1 MGFLIYLNMTL
12 IVCHLMKQSTIKTSM
27 FVAEFVAIKQG
38 MEALQGLAMI
48 QTIND

>member
-1 MGFLIYLNMTL
+1 
-12 IVCHLMKQSTIKTSM
+12 M

-48 QTIND
+48 QTINDWFPLLMLAHDDGYKRFRVPSSMFD